1 MYSLFCSAIS
11 SDVLSFPFCRLF
23 WSNAINETKREHT
36 GRCCALLFL
45 MEKLICFPLLCSDAL
60 LYSTILILYPSSLS
74 VLLSDSFLLPHALL
88 KCCYFRSYCLLVYS
102 THLSRDW
109 SLSLLLSQFVYFS
122 SSSRKWYRPI
132 VEASVGNATAGNQ
145 SIQRWKMALAPRPV
159 YKSGFWWEGCTCS
172 LLFGFCCM
180 FCVLRYLLLVVW
192 ILLLRTQNGTR
203 ATV

>member
-74 VLLSDSFLLPHALL
+74 VLLSNFFLLLHALL
-88 KCCYFRSYCLLVYS
+88 RCCYFHLSCLLVLS
-102 THLSRDW
+102 TG
-109 SLSLLLSQFVYFS
+109 FFYF
-122 SSSRKWYRPI
+122 RPT
-132 VEASVGNATAGNQ
+132 S
-145 SIQRWKMALAPRPV
+145 
-159 YKSGFWWEGCTCS
+159 C
-172 LLFGFCCM
+172 
-180 FCVLRYLLLVVW
+180 LLVSSTFICLVYLYIPSFVQLLVYL
-192 ILLLRTQNGTR
+192 ILCFFSWKIINHISQ
-203 ATV
+203 ACS